1 LLGKSGK
8 IRNKKN
14 SSKEVHMGYWFSGF
28 FLRTTDQDPL
38 PELVSSI
45 KEQWPRVVCR
55 LVKEPFVGLGVR
67 MTNFTWGVDDEK
79 GEDQLAI
86 EDELPTWSKQ
96 HPFLTVV
103 YLEADCFGGTC
114 IYRGYV
120 CQNGEIHFKEKGLER
135 GPEPLGRL
143 LKQIHVEL
151 RGGAFPP
158 FGRNFFGSEHYF
170 RQGHVEE
177 DLEDFLR
184 QNRDFNCSDAN

>member
-1 LLGKSGK
+1 
-8 IRNKKN
+8 
-14 SSKEVHMGYWFSGF
+14 MGYWFSGF
-28 FLRTTDQDPL
+28 FLRTTDQDAL

-45 KEQWPRVVCR
+45 KEQWSRVVCR

-79 GEDQLAI
+79 GEEQLAI

-96 HPFLTVV
+96 YPFFTVV

-120 CQNGEIHFKEKGLER
+120 CRNGTNLFKEENLER
-135 GPEPLGRL
+135 GPESLDRL
-143 LKQIHVEL
+143 LKHIDVKLTE
-151 RGGAFPP
+151 GYFSP
-158 FGRNFFGSEHYF
+158 FERDFFGPEHYF
-170 RQGHVEE
+170 RPGEVEE

-184 QNRDFNCSDAN
+184 QNTDFYYTDAS